1 MRTRLIKTDGLIQQV
16 LEAGHDKADAPLV
29 LLIHGFPE
37 LGVSWRAQVQA
48 LSQAG
53 YHVAAPDMRGYGG
66 TEKPARVED
75 YSILRLVGD
84 MVDLVRAL
92 GKESCVVVGHDWGA
106 PVAWHC
112 ALLRP
117 DLFAAVAGLSVPFQ
131 PRRSNGPP
139 TPAMAAI
146 SKRAGLG
153 DLYISRFQAHDAHL
167 ALQADPATTLRK
179 LFWAYDGATP
189 ADKRSTG
196 FMPEGV
202 DLLETVDDAATLP
215 PWMSEEHFEEYVAAF
230 AAGGFDGPLNWY
242 RAMDVTWSLTGF
254 VQGQKINQPALFVV
268 GADDPV
274 RHYAGSA
281 EAGLKDWVPNLTRTV
296 VVPGAGHWIQ
306 QERADEVNALL
317 LEFLTS
323 LPLSRRERA

>member
-1 MRTRLIKTDGLIQQV
+1 MRTRLIKTDGLGQQV
-16 LEAGHDKADAPLV
+16 LDAGFEDPNAPLV

-37 LGVSWRAQVQA
+37 LGISWRAQVQA

-66 TEKPARVED
+66 TEKPKGAD
-75 YSILRLVGD
+75 AYSILHLVGD

-92 GKESCVVVGHDWGA
+92 GKRSCVVVGHDWGA

-117 DLFAAVAGLSVPFQ
+117 DLFTAVAGLSVPFQ
-131 PRRSNGPP
+131 PRRPQGPP
-139 TPAMAAI
+139 TAAMAAI

-153 DLYISRFQAHDAHL
+153 DLYISRFQATDAHR
-167 ALQADPATTLRK
+167 ALEADPATSLRK

-189 ADKRSTG
+189 AERKSTG

-202 DLLETVDDAATLP
+202 SLLDSIDDGARLP
-215 PWMSEEHFEEYVAAF
+215 PWMSAAHFDEYVQAF
-230 AAGGFDGPLNWY
+230 SASGFAGPLNWY
-242 RAMDVTWSLTGF
+242 RAIDLNWSLTGF
-254 VQGQKINQPALFVV
+254 AQDQKILQPALFIV
-268 GADDPV
+268 GEDDPV

-281 EAGLKDWVPNLTRTV
+281 EAGLKDWVPNLTRSV
-296 VVPGAGHWIQ
+296 VLPGAGHWLQ
-306 QERADEVNALL
+306 QERADEVNGLL
-317 LEFLTS
+317 VGFLRG
-323 LPLSRRERA
+323 L